1 MRKRKG
7 ENGPEYIGAK
17 KKKTRKLFLFTHSFL
32 GKRPARSCMYASR
45 TLHKHASAMWKPRTT
60 TKTGKRR
67 QKKKRKTGR
76 TIERS
81 PGERGEE
88 RQKDR
93 GTEPRNDGSGQ
104 RGNRGREK
112 GGRRGEE
119 ERGSQPGVTYKARGT
134 RKGRD
139 QPSRHGETE
148 KKCVKQKNEKVKKRR
163 PFLGE
168 GRGGGDAYYIL
179 LSVNPT
185 QERHCSC
192 VDRRPTAPTDRD
204 WKRNEKKNE
213 EKEISG
219 GDGLFGCCSFS
230 LGACVP
236 RSCRSRCFAQCAC
249 AEWSVRTYL
258 RTVSPAL

>member
-1 MRKRKG
+1 MRKTPLRFASTGISIRNLFTHFAFFLFFLSLSRIFKLMAENDEEKSYLALYTDVRKRKG

-139 QPSRHGETE
+139 QPSRRGETE
-148 KKCVKQKNEKVKKRR
+148 KKCVKQKNEKVKKEKAFSGGRER
-163 PFLGE
+163 
-168 GRGGGDAYYIL
+168 GRGCIL
-179 LSVNPT
+179 HLAVSEPYSGAALLM
-185 QERHCSC
+185 RGPPADC
-192 VDRRPTAPTDRD
+192 TDRSGL
-204 WKRNEKKNE
+204 EKK
-213 EKEISG
+213 
-219 GDGLFGCCSFS
+219 
-230 LGACVP
+230 
-236 RSCRSRCFAQCAC
+236 
-249 AEWSVRTYL
+249 
-258 RTVSPAL
+258 